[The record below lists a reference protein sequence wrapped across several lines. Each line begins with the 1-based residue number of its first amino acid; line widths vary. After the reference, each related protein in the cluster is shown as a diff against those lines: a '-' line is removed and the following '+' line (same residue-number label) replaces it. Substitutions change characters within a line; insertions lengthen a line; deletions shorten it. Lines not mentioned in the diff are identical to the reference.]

1 MIKLKEFI
9 ENEYGSKKMKLQNL
23 WICFFL
29 VPLIPYINW
38 VINKNTYGFILDFA
52 SKCVI
57 YFIISTIIL
66 ILSATLFS
74 NGNDNKFVKFLL
86 TIIVCISWVTTFS
99 FLIPIGLLLKFNQFL
114 EILSRFKL
122 DEIKLVVYMVS
133 STISL
138 LIITIY
144 LGVAIPLYSIID
156 LYFSVSYIFLLLLMV
171 LFILSFNTMSK
182 WMYKFYIITTKSYHS
197 KRQFLQAYFQNY
209 KEKNIVL
216 FLIFLLA
223 TLYIYSQKNQD
234 DIMQASTAS
243 IATIILLDALIDK
256 WKNKFHKTDM
266 EYRFVEFLSMDI
278 QIINSQVESSNFTNI
293 NLKLKPNDHIEL
305 MRHLSITT
313 TNRSFKKIIGIYE
326 TLISEYQPYDRFTEN
341 IFDLESKI
349 IAYIIRC
356 N

>member
-1 MIKLKEFI
+1 M
-9 ENEYGSKKMKLQNL
+9 
-23 WICFFL
+23 
-29 VPLIPYINW
+29 
-38 VINKNTYGFILDFA
+38 
-52 SKCVI
+52 
-57 YFIISTIIL
+57 
-66 ILSATLFS
+66 
-74 NGNDNKFVKFLL
+74 
-86 TIIVCISWVTTFS
+86 
-99 FLIPIGLLLKFNQFL
+99 
-114 EILSRFKL
+114 
-122 DEIKLVVYMVS
+122 
-133 STISL
+133 
-138 LIITIY
+138 
-144 LGVAIPLYSIID
+144 
-156 LYFSVSYIFLLLLMV
+156 
-171 LFILSFNTMSK
+171 
-182 WMYKFYIITTKSYHS
+182 
-197 KRQFLQAYFQNY
+197 
-209 KEKNIVL
+209 
-216 FLIFLLA
+216 IFLLA